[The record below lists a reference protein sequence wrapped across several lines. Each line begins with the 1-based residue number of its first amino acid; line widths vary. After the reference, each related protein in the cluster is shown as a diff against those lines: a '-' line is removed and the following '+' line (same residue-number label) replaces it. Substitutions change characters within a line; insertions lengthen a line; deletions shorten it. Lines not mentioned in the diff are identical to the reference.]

1 MIEFFAQNTVLDGQ
15 GIIGMPNTYVKKAE
29 RERKAQTDT
38 IVQTLLGICTDPHA
52 PPETKLGAVKTLKP
66 IQDLEHQVAIKD
78 QQISQKD
85 EEIRQLKSQVETK
98 KYRARSCWQRMG
110 SGVGTE

>member
-1 MIEFFAQNTVLDGQ
+1 MARGSLGCPIHTSRRRNGSGKPKRTRLSRRYWVYVL
-15 GIIGMPNTYVKKAE
+15 T
-29 RERKAQTDT
+29 RTH
-38 IVQTLLGICTDPHA
+38 L
-52 PPETKLGAVKTLKP
+52 PETKLGAVKTLKP